1 MVAPKESLEVRIGSR
16 WLLYIGVIAI
26 VVGAAYFIKLAFDSE
41 WITPATRVMLGGL
54 WGLVLAYA
62 GTRFVRAGYPLY
74 GQMISGG
81 GIAMLYVSTYGAN
94 NYYQLI
100 SQPMAFALMCGV
112 TVVGALL
119 ADRQQSQGLALMVVG
134 GGFATPFLLPVD
146 ASALAALFS
155 YDAIIVAGTLY
166 LAGRRDW
173 PFLNLLSYVGV
184 CLTLAARAD
193 ELLVPA
199 RYLSTEI
206 VLTVFCAM
214 FLYVLH
220 VTRHSK
226 SELAGTVR
234 TILWSAP
241 AGYYFSSLVVL
252 NDHSAALLVFLL
264 LLSLAG
270 ALLAHAN
277 RSSGVRAT
285 LWVAAAVPLGG
296 WIVQHAGHEWL
307 MPGLVTAVAVYA
319 LTLIPQFVAAAEDDG
334 PWSNVEVGLAHGNA
348 LFTALAAYV
357 LVDAV
362 RSDLTAPVIAGF
374 ALWHGVLWLVSARR
388 DRSVALHFAALA
400 FTMLAAATA
409 LQFHGAALTAA
420 WAAEGCAAIWLG
432 LRERRGWLRLA
443 GAMGFMVAVGRLGV
457 LLSDPPLAGQHVL
470 LNERAACGLFIIALT
485 YGLAW
490 MHHRRREQ
498 LSDTSAAGRSGTSGA
513 ELPPSP
519 RLWRTAEASRGG
531 QFCDPP
537 EVSIALVTAKLLI
550 LAVACSEIAAY
561 WAMHPPAGFAM
572 MAEFIAA
579 LTLVGA
585 AIVWMGLARREETVR
600 LVGGLVFGEAALLLL
615 TLQFEVAPSG
625 YHAGFNVRVAVGLL
639 VIGALYGLALLHRR
653 LGAQVKMLEPQIG
666 ALFITA
672 NLLSLS
678 MLTSEIN
685 AHWPLGSS
693 SAMAT
698 MSALA
703 MHVVAW
709 TWIGTSL
716 VWLGVV
722 RREVW
727 TRLIGS
733 GVLLVAVLM
742 LVELNLRSAPAG
754 YVVMANPRLVATA
767 VLVAALYWLS
777 ALAER
782 EPRPSIAAF
791 VRAVL
796 ILAANSLTLLFLTG
810 EISAFWQ
817 LNDDSGVSVEGRLAR
832 GAMLSVTWAAYA
844 TGAIVAGI
852 RRRYAPA
859 RYFAMVVFA
868 LTIAKVFLVDMAEL
882 ERAYRIVSI
891 IGLGVMLLATSYMY
905 QRFRER
911 LA

>member
-81 GIAMLYVSTYGAN
+81 GIAMLYVSTYGAY
-94 NYYQLI
+94 NYYHLI

-119 ADRQQSQGLALMVVG
+119 ADRQQSQGLALMSVG

-214 FLYVLH
+214 FVYVLH
-220 VTRHSK
+220 VTRHSN
-226 SELAGTVR
+226 SELSGTVR

-252 NDHSAALLVFLL
+252 NEHSAALLVFLL
-264 LLSLAG
+264 LVSLVG
-270 ALLAHAN
+270 AVVAHAN

-285 LWVAAAVPLGG
+285 FWAATAVPLGG
-296 WIVQHAGHEWL
+296 WILQHAGHEWL
-307 MPGLVTAVAVYA
+307 MPGLVTVVAVYA
-319 LTLIPQFVAAAEDDG
+319 LTLISQFVAAAEDDG
-334 PWSNVEVGLAHGNA
+334 PWRNVDIGLAHGNA
-348 LFTALAAYV
+348 LFAALAAYV

-374 ALWHGVLWLVSARR
+374 ALWHGVLSLMSARR
-388 DRSVALHFAALA
+388 DRRVALHFAALA

-409 LQFHGAALTAA
+409 LRFHGAALTAA
-420 WAAEGCAAIWLG
+420 WAAEGCAVIWLG
-432 LRERRGWLRLA
+432 LRERRGWLRVA
-443 GAMGFMVAVGRLGV
+443 GVMGFMVAVGRLGV
-457 LLSDPPLAGQHVL
+457 LLMDPPLAGHHVL
-470 LNERAACGLFIIALT
+470 LSERAACGLFIIALT

-490 MHHRRREQ
+490 IHHRRQ
-498 LSDTSAAGRSGTSGA
+498 ANDAVA
-513 ELPPSP
+513 
-519 RLWRTAEASRGG
+519 
-531 QFCDPP
+531 F
-537 EVSIALVTAKLLI
+537 ALVTAKLLI

-561 WAMHPPAGFAM
+561 WAMHPPAGFAR
-572 MAEFIAA
+572 MAEFIATF
-579 LTLVGA
+579 TLAGV
-585 AIVWMGLARREETVR
+585 AIVWMGLARRKEAVR

-625 YHAGFNVRVAVGLL
+625 YHAGFNVRVAAGFL
-639 VIGALYGLALLHRR
+639 VIGALYGLAVLHRR
-653 LGAQVKMLEPQIG
+653 LGAHVKMLEPQIG
-666 ALFITA
+666 GFFIGA

-678 MLTSEIN
+678 LLTSEIN

-693 SAMAT
+693 SEMAT
-698 MSALA
+698 LSALA

-709 TWIGTSL
+709 TWVGTVL
-716 VWLGVV
+716 VWLGVS
-722 RREVW
+722 RRELW
-727 TRLIGS
+727 TRLIGEL
-733 GVLLVAVLM
+733 VLVVAILM
-742 LVELNLRSAPAG
+742 LVDLNLLSAPAG
-754 YVVMANPRLVATA
+754 YVVLVNPRLAATA
-767 VLVAALYWLS
+767 CLVAALYWLS
-777 ALAER
+777 ALAKR
-782 EPRPSIAAF
+782 EPQSSIAAF
-791 VRAVL
+791 VRALL

-817 LNDDSGVSVEGRLAR
+817 LHDGSGVSVESRLAR

-891 IGLGVMLLATSYMY
+891 IGLGLMLLATSYMY

>member
-1 MVAPKESLEVRIGSR
+1 MVAPKETLEVRIGSR

-26 VVGAAYFIKLAFDSE
+26 VVGAAYFIKLAFDSD

-54 WGLVLAYA
+54 SGLVLAYA
-62 GTRFVRAGYPLY
+62 GTRFVRAGHSLY

-81 GIAMLYVSTYGAN
+81 GIAILYVSTYGAY

-119 ADRQQSQGLALMVVG
+119 ADRQQSQGLALMAVG

-146 ASALAALFS
+146 ASALAAIFS

-173 PFLNLLSYVGV
+173 PLLNLLSYVGV
-184 CLTLAARAD
+184 CLTLAAWAD
-193 ELLVPA
+193 ELLAPA

-220 VTRHSK
+220 ATRHSK
-226 SELAGTVR
+226 GELVETVR

-241 AGYYFSSLVVL
+241 AGYYFTSLVVL
-252 NDHSAALLVFLL
+252 NEHSAALLVFLL

-270 ALLAHAN
+270 AVLAHAN

-285 LWVAAAVPLGG
+285 FWVAAAVPLGG
-296 WIVQHAGHEWL
+296 WIVQHGGHEWL
-307 MPGLVTAVAVYA
+307 MPGLVTVIAVYA
-319 LTLIPQFVAAAEDDG
+319 LTLISQFVAVAENDE
-334 PWSNVEVGLAHGNA
+334 PWSNADIGLAHGNA
-348 LFTALAAYV
+348 LYTALAAYV

-374 ALWHGVLWLVSARR
+374 ALWHGVLSLMSARR
-388 DRSVALHFAALA
+388 DRRVALHFAALG

-420 WAAEGCAAIWLG
+420 WAAEGGAVIWLG
-432 LRERRGWLRLA
+432 LCERRGWLRA
-443 GAMGFMVAVGRLGV
+443 SGAIVLTVAVGRLLV
-457 LLSDPPLAGQHVL
+457 LLTDPPLAGQQML
-470 LNERAACGLFIIALT
+470 LNERAACGLFIIVLT
-485 YGLAW
+485 YGIAW
-490 MHHRRREQ
+490 MHHRRH
-498 LSDTSAAGRSGTSGA
+498 
-513 ELPPSP
+513 
-519 RLWRTAEASRGG
+519 ASKAVA
-531 QFCDPP
+531 F
-537 EVSIALVTAKLLI
+537 ALVTAKLLI

-561 WAMHPPAGFAM
+561 WAMHPPAGFAR

-579 LTLVGA
+579 FTLAGA
-585 AIVWMGLARREETVR
+585 AIVWMGLARRE
-600 LVGGLVFGEAALLLL
+600 
-615 TLQFEVAPSG
+615 
-625 YHAGFNVRVAVGLL
+625 
-639 VIGALYGLALLHRR
+639 
-653 LGAQVKMLEPQIG
+653 
-666 ALFITA
+666 
-672 NLLSLS
+672 
-678 MLTSEIN
+678 
-685 AHWPLGSS
+685 
-693 SAMAT
+693 
-698 MSALA
+698 
-703 MHVVAW
+703 
-709 TWIGTSL
+709 
-716 VWLGVV
+716 
-722 RREVW
+722 VW
-727 TRLIGS
+727 TRFIGS

-742 LVELNLRSAPAG
+742 LVELNLRRAPIG
-754 YVVMANPRLVATA
+754 YVVMANSRLVATA

-777 ALAER
+777 ALVER
-782 EPRPSIAAF
+782 EPQSSIAAF

-817 LNDDSGVSVEGRLAR
+817 LHGASGVSAESGLAR

-852 RRRYAPA
+852 RRRYAPV
-859 RYFAMVVFA
+859 RYFAMAVFA
-868 LTIAKVFLVDMAEL
+868 LTISKVFLVDMAEL
-882 ERAYRIVSI
+882 ERAYRIVSV
-891 IGLGVMLLATSYMY
+891 IGLGVMLLATSYLY
-905 QRFRER
+905 QRFKNV

>member
-62 GTRFVRAGYPLY
+62 GTRFVRAGYTLY

-81 GIAMLYVSTYGAN
+81 GIAMLYVSTYGAY

-119 ADRQQSQGLALMVVG
+119 ADREQSQGLALMSVG

-199 RYLSTEI
+199 RYLSTQI

-214 FLYVLH
+214 FLYVLR

-226 SELAGTVR
+226 SGLAEAVR
-234 TILWSAP
+234 TILWTAP
-241 AGYYFSSLVVL
+241 AGYYVSSLVVL

-264 LLSLAG
+264 LLSLVG
-270 ALLAHAN
+270 AVVAHAN

-285 LWVAAAVPLGG
+285 FWIATAVPLGG
-296 WIVQHAGHEWL
+296 WILQHAGHEWL
-307 MPGLVTAVAVYA
+307 MPGLVTVVAVYA
-319 LTLIPQFVAAAEDDG
+319 LTLISQFVAAAEDDG
-334 PWSNVEVGLAHGNA
+334 PWSNAAIGLAHGNA

-374 ALWHGVLWLVSARR
+374 ALWHGALSLASARR
-388 DRSVALHFAALA
+388 DRRVALHFAALA
-400 FTMLAAATA
+400 FTMLAAATS

-420 WAAEGCAAIWLG
+420 WAAEGCAVIWLG
-432 LRERRGWLRLA
+432 LREQRGWLRLA

-457 LLSDPPLAGQHVL
+457 LLTDPPLAGHHVL
-470 LNERAACGLFIIALT
+470 LNQRAACGLFIIALT

-490 MHHRRREQ
+490 IHHRRDANDAVR
-498 LSDTSAAGRSGTSGA
+498 
-513 ELPPSP
+513 
-519 RLWRTAEASRGG
+519 
-531 QFCDPP
+531 F
-537 EVSIALVTAKLLI
+537 ALVTAKLLI
-550 LAVACSEIAAY
+550 LAVACSEIGAY
-561 WAMHPPAGFAM
+561 WAMHPPAGFAR

-579 LTLVGA
+579 FTLVGA
-585 AIVWMGLARREETVR
+585 AIVWMGLARREEAVR

-625 YHAGFNVRVAVGLL
+625 YHAGFNVRVAAGLL
-639 VIGALYGLALLHRR
+639 VIGTLYGLAVLHRR
-653 LGAQVKMLEPQIG
+653 LGAHVKMLEPQIG
-666 ALFITA
+666 VFFIGA

-685 AHWPLGSS
+685 AYWPLGSS
-693 SAMAT
+693 SEMAT

-709 TWIGTSL
+709 TWVGTSL
-716 VWLGVV
+716 VWLGGV

-727 TRLIGS
+727 TRFIGS
-733 GVLLVAVLM
+733 AVLLVAVLM
-742 LVELNLRSAPAG
+742 LVELNLRDAPVG
-754 YVVMANPRLVATA
+754 YLVIANARLVATA

-777 ALAER
+777 ALAQR
-782 EPRPSIAAF
+782 EPQSSIAAF
-791 VRAVL
+791 VRALV

-817 LNDDSGVSVEGRLAR
+817 LHDGSGVSVESRLAR

-882 ERAYRIVSI
+882 ERVYRIVSI

-905 QRFRER
+905 ERFRHR

>member
-1 MVAPKESLEVRIGSR
+1 MVAPKETLEVRIGSR

-54 WGLVLAYA
+54 SGLVLAYA
-62 GTRFVRAGYPLY
+62 GTRFVRAGYSLY

-81 GIAMLYVSTYGAN
+81 GIAMLYVSTYGAY

-100 SQPMAFALMCGV
+100 SQPMAFALMSGV
-112 TVVGALL
+112 TAFGALL
-119 ADRQQSQGLALMVVG
+119 ADRQQSQGLALMAVG

-146 ASALAALFS
+146 AGAMTALFS

-184 CLTLAARAD
+184 CLTLAAWAD

-214 FLYVLH
+214 FLYVLRA
-220 VTRHSK
+220 TRQSK
-226 SELAGTVR
+226 GELVQAVR
-234 TILWSAP
+234 AILWSAP

-270 ALLAHAN
+270 AVLAHAA
-277 RSSGVRAT
+277 RSTGVLAT
-285 LWVAAAVPLGG
+285 FWAAVTVPLGG

-307 MPGLVTAVAVYA
+307 MPGLVTVGAVYA
-319 LTLIPQFVAAAEDDG
+319 LTLISQFVAVAEDDE
-334 PWSNVEVGLAHGNA
+334 PWSNVDIGLAHGNV
-348 LFTALAAYV
+348 LFTALATYV

-362 RSDLTAPVIAGF
+362 RSDLTAPMIAGL
-374 ALWHGVLWLVSARR
+374 ALWHGVLSLVSARR
-388 DRSVALHFAALA
+388 DRRVAAHFAALA
-400 FTMLAAATA
+400 FTMLAGATA

-420 WAAEGCAAIWLG
+420 WAAEGSAVIWLG
-432 LRERRGWLRLA
+432 LREQRGWLRA
-443 GAMGFMVAVGRLGV
+443 SGAIVFTVAVSRLFV
-457 LLSDPPLAGQHVL
+457 LLTDPPLAGQQVL
-470 LNERAACGLFIIALT
+470 LNERAACGLFIIVLT
-485 YGLAW
+485 YGIAW
-490 MHHRRREQ
+490 MHHRRQ
-498 LSDTSAAGRSGTSGA
+498 ASDAVA
-513 ELPPSP
+513 
-519 RLWRTAEASRGG
+519 
-531 QFCDPP
+531 F
-537 EVSIALVTAKLLI
+537 ALVTAKLLI
-550 LAVACSEIAAY
+550 LAVACSEIASY
-561 WAMHPPAGFAM
+561 WTMHPPAGFAKI
-572 MAEFIAA
+572 AEFIAA
-579 LTLVGA
+579 FTLVGA
-585 AIVWMGLARREETVR
+585 AIIWLGLARREEVVR
-600 LVGGLVFGEAALLLL
+600 LVGGLVFAEGALLLL
-615 TLQFEVAPSG
+615 ALQFEVAPSC
-625 YHAGFNVRVAVGLL
+625 YHAVFNVRVAASLL
-639 VIGALYGLALLHRR
+639 VIGTLYGLAVLLRR
-653 LGAQVKMLEPQIG
+653 LGAHVKMLEPQIG

-693 SAMAT
+693 SEMAT

-703 MHVVAW
+703 MHAIAW

-727 TRLIGS
+727 TRFIGS
-733 GVLLVAVLM
+733 GVLIVAGLM
-742 LVELNLRSAPAG
+742 LVELDFRSAPIG
-754 YVVMANPRLVATA
+754 YVVMASPRLVATA

-782 EPRPSIAAF
+782 EPQSSITAF
-791 VRAVL
+791 VRALL
-796 ILAANSLTLLFLTG
+796 ILAANSLTLLLLTS

-817 LNDDSGVSVEGRLAR
+817 LHDASGVSAESRLAR

-891 IGLGVMLLATSYMY
+891 IGLGVMLLATSYLY
-905 QRFRER
+905 QRFKDV

>member
-1 MVAPKESLEVRIGSR
+1 MVAPKETLEVRIGSR
-16 WLLYIGVIAI
+16 WLLYVGVIAI

-54 WGLVLAYA
+54 SGLVLAYA
-62 GTRFVRAGYPLY
+62 GTRFVRAGYSLY

-81 GIAMLYVSTYGAN
+81 GIAMLYVSTYGAY
-94 NYYQLI
+94 NYYQLV
-100 SQPMAFALMCGV
+100 SQPLAFALMCGV

-119 ADRQQSQGLALMVVG
+119 ADRQQSQGLALMAIG

-146 ASALAALFS
+146 ARALAALFS
-155 YDAIIVAGTLY
+155 YDAIVVAGTLY

-184 CLTLAARAD
+184 CLTLAAWAD
-193 ELLVPA
+193 ELLAPA

-214 FLYVLH
+214 FLHVLRA
-220 VTRHSK
+220 TRHSK
-226 SELAGTVR
+226 GELVDTVR

-241 AGYYFSSLVVL
+241 AGYYFASLVVL

-270 ALLAHAN
+270 AVLAHAN
-277 RSSGVRAT
+277 RSNGARAT
-285 LWVAAAVPLGG
+285 LWVAAAGPLGG
-296 WIVQHAGHEWL
+296 WIVQHGGHEWL
-307 MPGLVTAVAVYA
+307 MPGLVTVIAVYA
-319 LTLIPQFVAAAEDDG
+319 LTLISQFVAVAENDG
-334 PWSNVEVGLAHGNA
+334 PWSNADIGLTHGNA
-348 LFTALAAYV
+348 LFTALAAYL

-374 ALWHGVLWLVSARR
+374 ALWHGVLSLMSARR
-388 DRSVALHFAALA
+388 DRRGALHFAALA

-420 WAAEGCAAIWLG
+420 WAAEGSAVIWLG
-432 LRERRGWLRLA
+432 QREQRGWL
-443 GAMGFMVAVGRLGV
+443 GASGAIVFMVAVGRLLVV
-457 LLSDPPLAGQHVL
+457 LTDPPLAGQQVL
-470 LNERAACGLFIIALT
+470 LNERAACGLFIIVLT
-485 YGLAW
+485 YALAW
-490 MHHRRREQ
+490 MHHRRLAQ
-498 LSDTSAAGRSGTSGA
+498 LRDASGAGTSGA
-513 ELPPSP
+513 ELQ
-519 RLWRTAEASRGG
+519 L
-531 QFCDPP
+531 CDPP
-537 EVSIALVTAKLLI
+537 EVPIALVTAKLLI

-561 WAMHPPAGFAM
+561 WATHPPAGFAR
-572 MAEFIAA
+572 MAEFVAA
-579 LTLVGA
+579 FTLAGA
-585 AIVWMGLARREETVR
+585 AIVSMGLARREEAVR
-600 LVGGLVFGEAALLLL
+600 LVGGLVFAEAALLLL
-615 TLQFEVAPSG
+615 ALQFEVAPSG

-639 VIGALYGLALLHRR
+639 VIGTLYGLAVLHRR
-653 LGAQVKMLEPQIG
+653 LGGHVKMLEPQIG
-666 ALFITA
+666 VFFITA

-685 AHWPLGSS
+685 AHWQLGSS
-693 SAMAT
+693 SEMAT

-703 MHVVAW
+703 MDVIAW
-709 TWIGTSL
+709 TCIGTSL
-716 VWLGVV
+716 LWLARV
-722 RREVW
+722 RREVC
-727 TRLIGS
+727 TRFIGS

-742 LVELNLRSAPAG
+742 LVELNLLSAPIG

-767 VLVAALYWLS
+767 VFVAALYWLS

-782 EPRPSIAAF
+782 EPRSSIAEF
-791 VRAVL
+791 VRAML

-817 LNDDSGVSVEGRLAR
+817 LHDASGVSAESRLAR

-844 TGAIVAGI
+844 TAAIVAGI
-852 RRRYAPA
+852 RRRYAPV

-868 LTIAKVFLVDMAEL
+868 LTIAKVFFVDMAEL

-891 IGLGVMLLATSYMY
+891 IGLGVMLLATSYLY
-905 QRFRER
+905 QRFKDV

>member
-54 WGLVLAYA
+54 GGLVLAYA
-62 GTRFVRAGYPLY
+62 GTRFVRAGYRLY

-81 GIAMLYVSTYGAN
+81 GVAMLYVSTYGAY

-119 ADRQQSQGLALMVVG
+119 ADRQQSQGLALMAVG

-146 ASALAALFS
+146 ASALAALFA
-155 YDAIIVAGTLY
+155 YDAIIVAGTVY

-226 SELAGTVR
+226 SELAETVR

-241 AGYYFSSLVVL
+241 VGYYFSSLVVL

-264 LLSLAG
+264 LLSLVG
-270 ALLAHAN
+270 AMLAHAN

-285 LWVAAAVPLGG
+285 FWVATAVPLGG
-296 WIVQHAGHEWL
+296 WIVQHAGHAWL
-307 MPGLVTAVAVYA
+307 MPALVTVVAVYA
-319 LTLIPQFVAAAEDDG
+319 LTLISQFVAAAEDDG

-362 RSDLTAPVIAGF
+362 RSDLSAPVIAGF
-374 ALWHGVLWLVSARR
+374 ALWHGVLSLVSARR
-388 DRSVALHFAALA
+388 DRRVALHFAALA
-400 FTMLAAATA
+400 FAMLAAATA
-409 LQFHGAALTAA
+409 IQFHGAALTAA
-420 WAAEGCAAIWLG
+420 WAAEGCAVIWLG

-457 LLSDPPLAGQHVL
+457 LLTDPPLAGQHVL

-490 MHHRRREQ
+490 MHHRRQQR
-498 LSDTSAAGRSGTSGA
+498 LSDTSGAGLQS
-513 ELPPSP
+513 
-519 RLWRTAEASRGG
+519 
-531 QFCDPP
+531 CDPP
-537 EVSIALVTAKLLI
+537 EVAFALVTAKLLI

-561 WAMHPPAGFAM
+561 WAMHPPAGFARM
-572 MAEFIAA
+572 SEFIAA
-579 LTLVGA
+579 FTLVGA
-585 AIVWMGLARREETVR
+585 AIVWMGLARREEAVR
-600 LVGGLVFGEAALLLL
+600 LVGGLVLAEAALLLL

-625 YHAGFNVRVAVGLL
+625 YHAGFNVRVAAGLL
-639 VIGALYGLALLHRR
+639 VIGTLYGLAVLHRR
-653 LGAQVKMLEPQIG
+653 LGTHVKMLEPQIG
-666 ALFITA
+666 VFFIGA

-693 SAMAT
+693 SEMAT

-727 TRLIGS
+727 TRFIGS
-733 GVLLVAVLM
+733 SVLLVAVLM
-742 LVELNLRSAPAG
+742 LVELNLRGAPVG
-754 YVVMANPRLVATA
+754 YVVLANPRLVATA

-782 EPRPSIAAF
+782 EPQSSMAAF
-791 VRAVL
+791 ARAVL

-817 LNDDSGVSVEGRLAR
+817 LHDASGVSTESRLAR

-844 TGAIVAGI
+844 TGTIVAGI

-905 QRFRER
+905 ERFRHR
-911 LA
+911 LV